1 MKSTLFKSA
10 VILSVAALISKL
22 LGSLFRVPLQNIAG
36 DEVLG
41 IFTLVYPVYM
51 VALILSVA
59 GIPIAIS
66 KLIAE
71 ARAEQDT
78 LAVRHI
84 YSTARILAI
93 VFGIVSFSLIWL
105 FSAPL
110 AEQLGGQ
117 ETRLALV
124 IVATTLLVA
133 PYMAVYRGY
142 FQGHQSMN
150 PTAISQVI
158 EQFVRVGLILA
169 IALYL
174 VRANYATETIAGGI
188 MVGSFFGA
196 LASLI
201 YLLSLYAKSDVRI
214 RPETRL
220 STAEFT
226 KRSKQILKLSLPIA
240 FGAITMAL
248 LNLVDSLTIPT
259 ALANFLGTT
268 ENITYQ
274 YGIYGRGLTIVQIV
288 TVFASS
294 VILPL
299 IPTISAKLVKGEK
312 AEATRLVSQTF
323 FLTALLSVPAA
334 IGLVVLTTPINL
346 GLFTDTTGNEVLA
359 IISFSSLFTSL
370 TILGT
375 GVLQGMDKAKLA
387 AWLIVGAV
395 AVKWVLNLTL
405 VANYGLTGAAYST
418 LIIYVLLT
426 VANGIA
432 IRRFVSIPWLT
443 KNELLVIVAAVI
455 MGAVIYLPM
464 QWMDFEDLGRLVAL
478 GYVAVAAIIGGILYF
493 AILLVTKALS
503 PELLQSLP
511 VIGKRLTKTK

>member
-1 MKSTLFKSA
+1 MKSTLLKSA
-10 VILSVAALISKL
+10 VILSAAALISKI

-71 ARAEQDT
+71 ARAENDT
-78 LAVRHI
+78 QAVRQI

-93 VFGIVSFSLIWL
+93 LFGVISFSLIWL
-105 FSAPL
+105 FSAPI
-110 AEQLGGQ
+110 ADQLGGQ

-174 VRANYATETIAGGI
+174 VRANYATESIAGGI
-188 MVGSFFGA
+188 MVGSVFGA

-201 YLLSLYAKSDVRI
+201 YLLTLYQKSEFRI
-214 RPETRL
+214 RSKARLTPEV
-220 STAEFT
+220 FK
-226 KRSKQILKLSLPIA
+226 KRAKQILTLSLPIA

-259 ALANFLGTT
+259 ALTNHLGPSANS
-268 ENITYQ
+268 TYE

-312 AEATRLVSQTF
+312 QEATRLVHQTF
-323 FLTALLSVPAA
+323 FLTTLLSVPAA
-334 IGLVVLTTPINL
+334 VGLVLLTTPINL
-346 GLFTDTTGNEVLA
+346 GLFTDTTGNTVLA
-359 IISFSSLFTSL
+359 IISLSSLFTSL

-395 AVKWVLNLTL
+395 LLKSGLNVWL
-405 VANYGLTGAAYST
+405 VSSYGLVGAAIST
-418 LIIYVLLT
+418 LAIYIVLT
-426 VANGIA
+426 IANGIA
-432 IRRFVSIPWLT
+432 IRRTVTMKWLS
-443 KNELLVIVAAVI
+443 KEDVMIVVAALV
-455 MGAVIYLPM
+455 MGIIIYVPM
-464 QWMDFEDLGRLVAL
+464 YWIDFESAGRLVSL
-478 GYVAVAAIIGGILYF
+478 GYIALAGVIGGGVYF
-493 AILLVTKALS
+493 ALLLGTKTIR

-511 VIGKRLTKTK
+511 VIGKRLTKSK

>member
-1 MKSTLFKSA
+1 MKSTLLKSA
-10 VILSVAALISKL
+10 VILSVAALVSKI

-71 ARAEQDT
+71 ARAQQDT
-78 LAVRHI
+78 AAVRHI
-84 YSTARILAI
+84 YSTARILGI
-93 VFGIVSFSLIWL
+93 VFGIISFSLIWL

-124 IVATTLLVA
+124 TVATTLLVA

-169 IALYL
+169 IAVYL
-174 VRANYATETIAGGI
+174 VNSNYSAENVAGGI
-188 MVGSFFGA
+188 MIGSVFGA
-196 LASLI
+196 IASLI
-201 YLLSLYAKSDVRI
+201 YLLSLYAKSDARVKT
-214 RPETRL
+214 ETRL
-220 STAEFT
+220 TSKEFKT
-226 KRSKQILKLSLPIA
+226 RAKQILTLSLPIA

-248 LNLVDSLTIPT
+248 LNMVDSFTIPN
-259 ALANFLGTT
+259 ALGNYLGST

-312 AEATRLVSQTF
+312 EEATKLVNQTF
-323 FLTALLSVPAA
+323 FLTLLLSVPAA
-334 IGLVVLTTPINL
+334 VGLVVLTTPINL
-346 GLFTDTTGNEVLA
+346 GLFTDTTGNSVLA

-387 AWLIVGAV
+387 AWIIVAGV
-395 AVKWVLNLTL
+395 IIKIILNIVLVN
-405 VANYGLTGAAYST
+405 AYGLDGAAYST
-418 LIIYVLLT
+418 LAIYVLLF

-432 IRRFVSIPWLT
+432 IRKVVAIPWFTRPDVMVLIAS
-443 KNELLVIVAAVI
+443 LV
-455 MGAVIYLPM
+455 MGAIIYAPM
-464 QWMDFEDLGRLVAL
+464 LVVDIEATGRIAAL
-478 GYVAVAAIIGGILYF
+478 GYVALAAAIGGAIYF
-493 AILLVTKALS
+493 ALLLVTKALS

-511 VIGKRLTKTK
+511 VIGKRFTKTK